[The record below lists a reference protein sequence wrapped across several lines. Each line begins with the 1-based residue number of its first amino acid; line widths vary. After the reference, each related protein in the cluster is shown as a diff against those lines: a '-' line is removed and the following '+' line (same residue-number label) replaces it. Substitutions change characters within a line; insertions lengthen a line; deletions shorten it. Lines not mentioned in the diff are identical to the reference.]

1 MFYIKGKIKDDKIND
16 FVKKDGTKG
25 EKRTLY
31 IEPFGSIYPVS
42 VNVPLSEDFG
52 KIGADVDL
60 KVHIYPF
67 SFEDK
72 KRKRAFMS
80 IYVPEKADNDK

>member
-60 KVHIYPF
+60 KVHLFLSKI
-67 SFEDK
+67 K
-72 KRKRAFMS
+72 KGNVLLCQFMCLRRQ
-80 IYVPEKADNDK
+80 IMINR